1 MMPGL
6 VLDGLLALALPLVA
20 WRAISAKDLFQACV
34 VFIAYGLLL
43 SLSWV
48 RLGAPDVA
56 LAEAGIGA
64 GFTGA
69 LLLDAAARL
78 RSAPERPRPHARL
91 AAVLCA
97 GVGATLLWALWTLPG
112 PAGTVPELVRANMTE
127 GGVKNPVTAVL
138 LDFRAYDTLLEVGV
152 LWLAAVAAWSVLPS
166 RPPGPADVPGNAG
179 PLLPVAARLA
189 VPVMLLVA
197 LYMLW
202 VGSSAPGGAFQ
213 AAALLAG
220 AAVVLLVAGRLPT
233 VASDR
238 WPLRVGLLAGLAVF
252 LAVAVGVAG
261 AGGRLLEYP
270 RELAYPLILIIE
282 AVATLSITLVLAAL
296 FMGRRYAPGEAGPE
310 EEAP

>member
-1 MMPGL
+1 MTPGL
-6 VLDGLLALALPLVA
+6 LLDGLLALALPLVA
-20 WRAISAKDLFQACV
+20 WRAVSAKDLFQACV

-78 RSAPERPRPHARL
+78 GRSPKRQAPHARL
-91 AAVLCA
+91 AVVLSA
-97 GVGATLLWALWTLPG
+97 MVGATLLWALWTLPE
-112 PAGTVPELVRANMTE
+112 PAERVPELVRANMRE
-127 GGVKNPVTAVL
+127 EGVKNPVTAVL
-138 LDFRAYDTLLEVGV
+138 LDFRSYDTLLEVGV
-152 LWLAAVAAWSVLPS
+152 LWLAAMAAWSVMPS
-166 RPPGPADVPGNAG
+166 RPADPADVPVEVG
-179 PLLPVAARLA
+179 PVLPVAVRL
-189 VPVMLLVA
+189 VMPVVLLVA

-220 AAVVLLVAGRLPT
+220 AAVMLLVAGRLPT
-233 VASDR
+233 VAEDR

-252 LAVAVGVAG
+252 LAVAVGVAS

-270 RELAYPLILIIE
+270 RGLAYPLILLIE
-282 AVATLSITLVLAAL
+282 AVATLSIALVLAVL
-296 FMGRRYAPGEAGPE
+296 FMGRRYAPGEARPR